1 MTTSDP
7 VEHNVTRAL
16 LAPLV
21 EQPEPS
27 VDGDWYVLAIRDLT
41 ALGYTH
47 IQVHFDHDANE
58 PNAAGLIK
66 DAGVFPDDP
75 EDCDHGRWNPDNGQC
90 LDCGHIDPK
99 TVDRG

>member
-1 MTTSDP
+1 VIED
-7 VEHNVTRAL
+7 NVTRAL

-27 VDGDWYVLAIRDLT
+27 VDGDWYVVAIRDLT

-47 IQVHFDHDANE
+47 IQVHFDHDAKE

-66 DAGVFPDDP
+66 AGEDP
-75 EDCDHGRWNPDNGQC
+75 E
-90 LDCGHIDPK
+90 
-99 TVDRG
+99 